1 MQLTDFIYQLK
12 INLMLYYQKIKEFID
27 DDNEEA
33 LIAWMKEQPLT
44 EQLIITQALKDVLA
58 EMWSDEDNTE
68 KLIFFAKLDN
78 ILEQYNDKNL
88 DVYNA
93 KVAYEKAAE
102 QRDMAFAEMQE
113 KIEGVRAYLIECVTT
128 NAPNAKEMKEL
139 ALKII
144 ESEQEHGLYD
154 ADNWKGIV

>member
-1 MQLTDFIYQLK
+1 MQLTAFIYQLK
-12 INLMLYYQKIKEFID
+12 INTMLYYQKIKEFID

-58 EMWSDEDNTE
+58 EMWSNEDNTE

-78 ILEQYNDKNL
+78 ILDEYNDKNL
-88 DVYNA
+88 DAYNA
-93 KVAYEKAAE
+93 KIAYEKAAE
-102 QRDMAFAEMQE
+102 QRDKAFAEMQE
-113 KIEGVRAYLIECVTT
+113 KMEGIRGYLIECVTT

-144 ESEQEHGLYD
+144 ETEKENGLYD